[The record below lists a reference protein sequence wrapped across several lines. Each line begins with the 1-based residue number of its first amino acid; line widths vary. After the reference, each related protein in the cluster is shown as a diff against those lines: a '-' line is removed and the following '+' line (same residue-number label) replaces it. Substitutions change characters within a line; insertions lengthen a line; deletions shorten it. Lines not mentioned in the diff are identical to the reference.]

1 MDDLGSF
8 SRRGLMGAALLGA
21 SGAQAAITVPKG
33 KRAGDMALS
42 RVNSEFLFF
51 EDEDEAFR
59 QHLRIERDLV
69 ESQGTTMT
77 WYHWLAF
84 AIIEGRAPFPLMRYE
99 GMEYSY
105 FRRLSGLEYRIH
117 AHNLSYVRDLH
128 SGKFADTVIS
138 PGTGKPVKAM
148 PTVLLDD
155 PGTLA
160 SPKGFRNLRS
170 DGKTW
175 VQPYGMWRT
184 QDNLIKFDSV
194 RTAPPD
200 WPVTHIENSCQWAR
214 LEDFENP
221 AITSLPAQF
230 AGSYVFPFPK
240 WLGMDGVKGHMLGFF
255 DGRKLNGPLDLPREF
270 LARTEREYPELLSPR
285 WGEFETPVSFLPE
298 AGRQD

>member
-1 MDDLGSF
+1 MQGFDGV
-8 SRRGLMGAALLGA
+8 SRRGLMGAAALLGA
-21 SGAQAAITVPKG
+21 GGAQAAIMVPKG
-33 KRAGDMALS
+33 KPTGDMALS

-69 ESQGTTMT
+69 EREGTTMT
-77 WYHWLAF
+77 WYHWIAF
-84 AIIEGRAPFPLMRYE
+84 AIIEGRSPFPLMRYE

-117 AHNLSYVRDLH
+117 AHNLSYVRDLV
-128 SGKFADTVIS
+128 SGEFADTVVS
-138 PGTGKPVKAM
+138 PATGKRVKAM

-184 QDNLIKFDSV
+184 QDNMIKFDSV

-240 WLGMDGVKGHMLGFF
+240 WLGMGDTKGHMLGFF
-255 DGRKLNGPLDLPREF
+255 DGRKINGPLDLPREF

-285 WGEFETPVSFLPE
+285 WGEFDTPVSFL
-298 AGRQD
+298 

>member
-1 MDDLGSF
+1 MQDMNSF
-8 SRRGLMGAALLGA
+8 SRRGLMGAAAALGGLGA
-21 SGAQAAITVPKG
+21 AGAQASIVVPKG

-42 RVNSEFLFF
+42 RVESEFLFF
-51 EDEDEAFR
+51 EDPDESFR

-69 ESQGTTMT
+69 DTEGTTLT

-84 AIIEGRAPFPLMRYE
+84 AIIEGRSPFPLMRYE

-105 FRRLSGLEYRIH
+105 FRRLQGLEYRIH
-117 AHNLSYVRDLH
+117 AHNLSYVRNLE
-128 SGKFADTVIS
+128 SGTFADTIIS
-138 PGTGKPVKAM
+138 PATGKPVKAM

-175 VQPYGMWRT
+175 VQPYIMFRT

-200 WPVTHIENSCQWAR
+200 WPVTHIENSCQWAE
-214 LEDFENP
+214 LADFENP

-240 WLGMDGVKGHMLGFF
+240 WLGMEGVKGHMLGFF
-255 DGRKLNGPLDLPREF
+255 DGRKLNRPQDLPREF
-270 LARTEREYPELLSPR
+270 LDRTAREYPELLSPR
-285 WGEFETPVSFLPE
+285 WSEFDTPVRFL
-298 AGRQD
+298 